1 MKNPSKSNKADA
13 LVDVVLA
20 DEAWQNLNSCLKCEA
35 LAALGVH
42 RRNRRLR
49 LWFGQAA
56 CAVVLLL
63 AAAWWLAPAPPNPGP
78 VARTSGPPS
87 TRSTQPQ
94 FISEE
99 EMLALFPPG
108 SCVVAEVNG
117 QKELVFFDAIKAREG
132 FMATR

>member
-1 MKNPSKSNKADA
+1 LPQPGGW
-13 LVDVVLA
+13 L
-20 DEAWQNLNSCLKCEA
+20 
-35 LAALGVH
+35 
-42 RRNRRLR
+42 LR
-49 LWFGQAA
+49 LLIPGRSPERQA
-56 CAVVLLL
+56 
-63 AAAWWLAPAPPNPGP
+63 
-78 VARTSGPPS
+78 
-87 TRSTQPQ
+87 RSTQTQ